1 MKSLNDVESFLA
13 STNFARLSWG
23 VGVLRLTQKRS
34 LTSLFHVFLADTE
47 CLPASV
53 VEFRVH
59 YRGVEMA
66 RDLRSFVNP
75 ILTCF
80 AIICLCVGATLS
92 HAKECTN
99 VPTQYVSHTLRARG
113 LEKLTPEEAS
123 GGKFITTLVRSFR
136 KFLVLEGYGGEF
148 EHSEVQ
154 KDSSKVDSTSGG
166 ELESEVLLDID
177 DWGKTWVTITKP
189 LIKYTRKRAAGS
201 KHGGEKLSTH
211 DLGSLEHDGSSKSS
225 SSVPWTS
232 NLSEEN
238 VSKPSFAAGFKQL
251 KEVSLNKVRAMPKV
265 FVTVLHLQ
273 AFP

>member
-1 MKSLNDVESFLA
+1 MGCRCLL
-13 STNFARLSWG
+13 
-23 VGVLRLTQKRS
+23 LTQKRS
-34 LTSLFHVFLADTE
+34 LTSFFHVFLADTE
-47 CLPASV
+47 CLPASL

-59 YRGVEMA
+59 CRGVEMV
-66 RDLRSFVNP
+66 RDLRSFVIP

-99 VPTQYVSHTLRARG
+99 VPTEYVSHTLRARG

-136 KFLVLEGYGGEF
+136 KFLDLEGYGGEF

-166 ELESEVLLDID
+166 DLESEVLLDID

-189 LIKYTRKRAAGS
+189 LIEYTRKRAAGS
-201 KHGGEKLSTH
+201 KHDGEKLSTH
-211 DLGSLEHDGSSKSS
+211 GLGSLEHDGSSKSS
-225 SSVPWTS
+225 SSTPWTS

-265 FVTVLHLQ
+265 FMTVLHSQ